1 VRTSTST
8 IVLMAAAAL
17 GAAGLAWLG
26 ALPLARALRTKNPV
40 LPALDM
46 LAGLALLSLALW
58 WPRHLGPWLSLAEPL
73 IGADLLATSVALG
86 ALLWSRSAPLRVL
99 AALGIGTLGS
109 LFTGLAA
116 GPGFAV
122 AAGVGEWVLLLALLG
137 MASGVAAVKARPAQA
152 LPEPSPTAPG
162 ALGAAAVAG
171 AAGGAALES
180 PAEAAPL
187 LDRGAFERQLDQALL
202 AGQPFVLMRVD
213 LDNVDKLLE
222 TLGQPTVERLLDK
235 IGRRLRHLLRSAD
248 ALSRLNDRE
257 FLLLVVGVAEQGAV
271 EQLAQRVVNAVAR
284 PLLVD
289 TNELRLPCT
298 VGSVTGPGALDTQR
312 LIGCTEQAVRQARRL
327 GGARHRAFAADP
339 VGQGEPVDELI
350 LELRR
355 AIAGEG
361 LSLHYQPKIDTRN
374 GKVTA
379 VEALVRWDHAKR
391 GRISPG
397 DFVPLAERSG
407 LMVPLGDW
415 VIDAA
420 CRQSRQW
427 ADKGL
432 HMRVAINVSAQQMQ
446 QPDMARRLRATLERH
461 GVPPTLITCEITES
475 AAMQDTGATQQIFRE
490 LGELGVSISID
501 DFGTGYSSLAYL
513 RKLPAEEL
521 KIDRAF
527 VTDLGHSADAR
538 AVVDA
543 VVQLAHALGLKVV
556 AEGVETAQ
564 QQQMLTELGC
574 DELQGYLLARPM
586 TGAGV
591 LLWATHDREH
601 EQAFSSSLYG
611 DLDAVHR

>member
-1 VRTSTST
+1 
-8 IVLMAAAAL
+8 MAAAAL
-17 GAAGLAWLG
+17 GSAGLAWLG

-40 LPALDM
+40 LPALDI

-58 WPRHLGPWLSLAEPL
+58 WPRHLGPWQTLAEPL

-86 ALLWSRSAPLRVL
+86 ALLWSRSAALRVL

-109 LFTGLAA
+109 MFTGLAA

-122 AAGVGEWVLLLALLG
+122 SAGVGEWVLLLALLG
-137 MASGVAAVKARPAQA
+137 MASGVAAVKARPAQT
-152 LPEPSPTAPG
+152 PVDPSPTAPD
-162 ALGAAAVAG
+162 AVAAPAIAVAPAAAA
-171 AAGGAALES
+171 ES
-180 PAEAAPL
+180 PPEAAPL
-187 LDRGAFERQLDQALL
+187 LDRAAFERQVDQALL
-202 AGQPFVLMRVD
+202 ARHAFVLMRVD
-213 LDNVDKLLE
+213 LDNVGTLHE
-222 TLGQPTVERLLDK
+222 TLGQPTVEGLLDK
-235 IGRRLRHLLRSAD
+235 ISRRLRHLLRSSD
-248 ALSRLNDRE
+248 ALSRLGGSE

-289 TNELRLPCT
+289 TKELRLPCT

-339 VGQGEPVDELI
+339 VGDGEPVDELI
-350 LELRR
+350 PELRR

-361 LSLHYQPKIDTRN
+361 LSLQYQPKIDTRN

-407 LMVPLGDW
+407 LMVLLGEW

-446 QPDMARRLRATLERH
+446 QPDMARRLRAALERH
-461 GVPPTLITCEITES
+461 GVPPSLITCEITES
-475 AAMQDTGATQQIFRE
+475 AAMQDTGTTQQIFRE

-564 QQQMLTELGC
+564 QQQMLIDLGC

-611 DLDAVHR
+611 DFDRVSR

>member
-1 VRTSTST
+1 
-8 IVLMAAAAL
+8 MAAAAL
-17 GAAGLAWLG
+17 GSAGLAWLG

-40 LPALDM
+40 LPALDI

-58 WPRHLGPWLSLAEPL
+58 WPRHLGPWQTLAEPL

-86 ALLWSRSAPLRVL
+86 ALLWSRSAALRVL

-109 LFTGLAA
+109 MFTGLAA

-122 AAGVGEWVLLLALLG
+122 SAGVGEWVLLLALLG
-137 MASGVAAVKARPAQA
+137 MASGVAAVKARPAQT
-152 LPEPSPTAPG
+152 PVDPSPTAPD
-162 ALGAAAVAG
+162 AVAAPAIAVAPAAAA
-171 AAGGAALES
+171 ES
-180 PAEAAPL
+180 PPEAAPL
-187 LDRGAFERQLDQALL
+187 LDRAAFERQVDQALL
-202 AGQPFVLMRVD
+202 AGHAFVLMRVD
-213 LDNVDKLLE
+213 LDNVGTLHE
-222 TLGQPTVERLLDK
+222 TLGQPTVEGLLDK
-235 IGRRLRHLLRSAD
+235 ISRRLRHLLRSSD
-248 ALSRLNDRE
+248 ALSRLGGSE

-289 TNELRLPCT
+289 TKELRLPCT

-339 VGQGEPVDELI
+339 VGDGEPVDELI
-350 LELRR
+350 PELRR

-361 LSLHYQPKIDTRN
+361 LSLQYQPKIDTRN

-407 LMVPLGDW
+407 LMVLLGEW

-446 QPDMARRLRATLERH
+446 QPDMARRLRAALERH
-461 GVPPTLITCEITES
+461 GVPPSLITCEITES
-475 AAMQDTGATQQIFRE
+475 AAMQDTGTTQQIFRE

-564 QQQMLTELGC
+564 QQQMLIDLGC

-611 DLDAVHR
+611 DFDRVSR